1 MKAMNVEKLSL
12 KQNAKA
18 GLGGVSA
25 IGLITESNYY

>member
-1 MKAMNVEKLSL
+1 MKAMNVEKSSL